1 MKKTSVFLTWTL
13 LTVANMFDA
22 RDYKIPNELIILGYA
37 AGLCLNIQSF
47 QLIGIYL
54 FIIKALGP
62 VLILYLLYQI
72 KGLGAGDIKMFS
84 VMSTLVGVELT
95 TEVMIMSVMLAGIA
109 ILLLILYEKRIEL
122 KRRLHYSFFM
132 TAAFFLL
139 QINN

>member
-1 MKKTSVFLTWTL
+1 
-13 LTVANMFDA
+13 MFDA

-84 VMSTLVGVELT
+84 VMSTLVGFELT
-95 TEVMIMSVMLAGIA
+95 TEVM
-109 ILLLILYEKRIEL
+109 
-122 KRRLHYSFFM
+122 
-132 TAAFFLL
+132 
-139 QINN
+139 